1 MEDRIKFK
9 HERKEMSNMENQLTR
24 VIDAIKQDPHGK
36 VARNVCHWLAVEV
49 MGRKCIID
57 PLGQSVYEYYIDTQE
72 YVKRHENVGDKKIYS
87 IENKIKAWM
96 PISYWQ
102 PFTDANHTRMLV
114 IKVGVRL
121 YDDGLFL
128 AGYPA
133 IHRLDPYSDN
143 TTHDACQV
151 MRKCHADGTLTD
163 DILKG
168 FLG

>member
-1 MEDRIKFK
+1 MTNE
-9 HERKEMSNMENQLTR
+9 LTR
-24 VIDAIKQDPHGK
+24 VIDAIKKDPHGE
-36 VARNVCHWLAVEV
+36 VARQASHWLAVNV
-49 MGRKCIID
+49 MGWIHKID
-57 PLGQSVYEYYIDTQE
+57 IMGEKVYQYTIKFKSESID
-72 YVKRHENVGDKKIYS
+72 DMP
-87 IENKIKAWM
+87 AWM
-96 PISYWQ
+96 PIKSWQ